1 MFRQAGMQME
11 KELFTFIVGGKA
23 GEGVKKAGQAAAS
36 LFADMGRHVFQADE
50 YESLIKGGHN
60 FSTVTTGIRQVT
72 GTYLKA
78 DVIVCL
84 DRRSYEL
91 HKDHLAT
98 GGILVHNSDLM
109 GTGNWNGVG
118 LPLTSSAKKFPN
130 PELKMGLAAVAAL
143 VASLGLDR
151 SDIMKLV
158 KAEYSRDLESNLQF
172 ALAVHELASPS
183 IGGKFRLDRGDKK
196 RPMLFGNQ
204 AITLGAY
211 LGGLDIYFAYP
222 MTPSS
227 SALHYIAGKARE
239 LGVTVVHP
247 ESEIA
252 VMNMAIGAA
261 YTGARSMIGTAGGGF
276 GLMVEA
282 LSMAGMSETPVLA
295 LLSCRVGP
303 STGAATLHEQSDLR
317 FALGAGHGEFP
328 RIVASPGT
336 VKEALFLSAEL
347 LDLAWKFQVPAIL
360 LTEKHL
366 SESSMTL
373 DLELSEAAWSQPA
386 LHAGGEYKRYRIT
399 DDGVSPVLF
408 PQTKELNKWT
418 SHMCDELGLTT
429 EDPGIITQMHD
440 KFVRKGR
447 AIREKLQ
454 TMHAVNTFGNEG
466 PVIMTY
472 GSTTMA
478 VVEALRFS
486 GQKARVVQPVYL
498 EPFPEW
504 ALGCFA
510 DEKPI
515 VVEQSSTGLFARLV
529 EDRLGTEPETVVKK
543 YDGRPFDPE
552 ELAASLKE
560 VL

>member
-1 MFRQAGMQME
+1 MD

-23 GEGVKKAGQAAAS
+23 GEGVKKAGQAASA
-36 LFADMGRHVFQADE
+36 LFAAMGRQVFQADE

-60 FSTVTTGIRQVT
+60 FSTVTTGTRQVT

-78 DVIVCL
+78 DVVVCL
-84 DRRSYEL
+84 DKRSYDIHNE
-91 HKDHLAT
+91 HLAP
-98 GGILVHNSDLM
+98 GGILVYNNDAN
-109 GTGNWNGVG
+109 GPGNWKGAG
-118 LPLTSSAKKFPN
+118 LPLTSSAKKYPN
-130 PELKMGLAAVAAL
+130 PELRMGLGAVAAL
-143 VASLGLDR
+143 MAALGLDR
-151 SDIMKLV
+151 SDVMKLV
-158 KAEYSRDLESNLQF
+158 KAEYARDMESNLQF
-172 ALAVHELASPS
+172 ALAVHELASS
-183 IGGKFRLDRGDKK
+183 QIGQKFNLGRGDVK

-204 AITLGAY
+204 AIVLGAY
-211 LGGLDIYFAYP
+211 LGGLDLYFAYP

-261 YTGARSMIGTAGGGF
+261 FTGARSMIGTAGGGF

-282 LSMAGMSETPVLA
+282 LSMAGMADTPVLA
-295 LLSCRVGP
+295 LLASRVGP
-303 STGAATLHEQSDLR
+303 STGSATLHEQSDLR
-317 FALGAGHGEFP
+317 FAIGAGHGEFP
-328 RIVASPGT
+328 RLVASPGT

-366 SESSMTL
+366 CESTMTV
-373 DLELSEAAWSQPA
+373 DIDPSEAAWSEPA

-399 DDGVSPVLF
+399 DDGISPLLF
-408 PQTKELNKWT
+408 PPTRELNKWS
-418 SHMCDELGLTT
+418 SHMCDEAGLVS
-429 EDPGIITQMHD
+429 EAPGMITQMHE
-440 KFVRKGR
+440 KAIRKGR
-447 AIREKLQ
+447 AIEEKLRS
-454 TMHAVNTFGNEG
+454 MHTVNTFGNEG
-466 PVIMTY
+466 PLVMTY

-486 GQKARVVQPVYL
+486 GLKARVVQPVYL

-510 DEKPI
+510 DQKPI
-515 VVEQSSTGLFARLV
+515 VVEQSSTGLFAGLV
-529 EDRLGTEPETVVKK
+529 GDRLGVEPEAVIKK

-552 ELAASLKE
+552 ELAARLKE

>member
-1 MFRQAGMQME
+1 MA

-23 GEGVKKAGQAAAS
+23 GEGVKKAGQAAARM
-36 LFADMGRHVFQADE
+36 FVDMGRQIFQADE

-60 FSTVTTGIRQVT
+60 FSAVTTAVRQVT

-78 DVIVCL
+78 DFVVCL
-84 DRRSYEL
+84 DKRSYDIHQGHHAE
-91 HKDHLAT
+91 
-98 GGILVHNSDLM
+98 GGILVHNSDAM
-109 GTGNWNGVG
+109 GPGNWKGVG
-118 LPLTSSAKKFPN
+118 LPLTSQAKKYPN
-130 PELKMGLAAVAAL
+130 PELRMGLGAVAAL
-143 VASLGLDR
+143 ASALGLDR
-151 SDIMKLV
+151 ADVMKLV
-158 KAEYSRDLESNLQF
+158 KAEYARDLESNLAF
-172 ALAVHELASPS
+172 ALAVHELASPHV
-183 IGGKFRLDRGDKK
+183 GGKFRLETGEPK
-196 RPMLFGNQ
+196 RTMLFGNQ
-204 AITLGAY
+204 AIALGAY

-252 VMNMAIGAA
+252 VMNMALGAA
-261 YTGARSMIGTAGGGF
+261 YAGARSMIGTAGGGF

-282 LSMAGMSETPVLA
+282 LSMAGMAEVPVLA

-303 STGAATLHEQSDLR
+303 STGAATLHEQSDLK

-336 VKEALFLSAEL
+336 MKEALFLSAEL

-366 SESSMTL
+366 SESTMTL
-373 DLELSEAAWSQPA
+373 DLDPAGAAWSEPA
-386 LHAGGEYKRYRIT
+386 LHIGGEYKRYRIT
-399 DDGVSPVLF
+399 DDGISPLLL
-408 PQTKELNKWT
+408 PPTKELNKWT

-429 EDPGIITQMHD
+429 EDPGMIEQMHE
-440 KFVRKGR
+440 KFIRKGR
-447 AIREKLQ
+447 AIGERLRA
-454 TMHAVNTFGNEG
+454 MHTVNSFGNEG
-466 PVIMTY
+466 RVIMTY

-486 GQKARVVQPVYL
+486 GLKARVVQPVYL

-510 DEKPI
+510 DESPI
-515 VVEQSSTGLFARLV
+515 VVEQSSTGLFAQLV
-529 EDRLGTEPETVVKK
+529 EDKLGIEPRAVIKK

-552 ELAASLKE
+552 ELAARLKE

>member
-1 MFRQAGMQME
+1 MG

-23 GEGVKKAGQAAAS
+23 GEGVKKAGQAAAR
-36 LFADMGRHVFQADE
+36 LFVDMGRHIFQADE
-50 YESLIKGGHN
+50 YESLIRGGHN
-60 FSTVTTGIRQVT
+60 FSTVTTGVRQVT

-78 DVIVCL
+78 DLVVCL
-84 DRRSYEL
+84 DRRSYDI
-91 HKDHLAT
+91 HKDHLSE
-98 GGILVHNSDLM
+98 GGILIHNSDAM
-109 GTGNWNGVG
+109 GPGDWKGVG

-130 PELKMGLAAVAAL
+130 PELRMGLGAVAAL
-143 VASLGLDR
+143 ASAIGIER
-151 SDIMKLV
+151 SGVMKLV
-158 KAEYSRDLESNLQF
+158 KEEYSRDLESNLSL
-172 ALAVHELASPS
+172 ALLVHELASPHV
-183 IGGKFRLDRGDKK
+183 GGRFRLEPGERK

-204 AITLGAY
+204 AIVLGAY
-211 LGGLDIYFAYP
+211 LGGLDLFFAYP

-227 SALHYIAGKARE
+227 SALHYIAGKAGE

-252 VMNMAIGAA
+252 VMNMAIGATF
-261 YTGARSMIGTAGGGF
+261 TGARSMIGTSGGGF

-282 LSMAGMSETPVLA
+282 LSMAGMAEAPVLA

-336 VKEALFLSAEL
+336 MKEALFLSAEM
-347 LDLAWKFQVPAIL
+347 LDLVWRFQVPGIL

-366 SESSMTL
+366 SESTMTL
-373 DLELSEAAWSQPA
+373 DVDPSEAAWSEPA
-386 LHAGGEYKRYRIT
+386 THTGGEYKRYRIT
-399 DDGVSPVLF
+399 DDGVSPLLF
-408 PQTKELNKWT
+408 PPTRELNKWT
-418 SHMCDELGLTT
+418 SHMCDELGLTS
-429 EDPGIITQMHD
+429 EDPGMITQMHE
-440 KFVRKGR
+440 KFVRKDK

-454 TMHAVNTFGNEG
+454 TMHTVNTFGNEG

-486 GQKARVVQPVYL
+486 DMKARVVQPVYL

-504 ALGCFA
+504 AMGCFA
-510 DEKPI
+510 DEKPV
-515 VVEQSSTGLFARLV
+515 VVEQSSTGLFAQLV
-529 EDRLGTEPETVVKK
+529 EDRLGVEPREVIKK

-552 ELAASLKE
+552 DLAGRLRE

>member
-1 MFRQAGMQME
+1 MHME

-36 LFADMGRHVFQADE
+36 LFVDMGRQVFQADE

-78 DVIVCL
+78 DLVVCL
-84 DRRSYEL
+84 DKRSYEI
-91 HKDHLAT
+91 HKDHLAP
-98 GGILVHNSDLM
+98 GGILVHNTDAM
-109 GTGNWNGVG
+109 GPGNWKGVG
-118 LPLTSSAKKFPN
+118 LPLTGSAKKFPN
-130 PELKMGLAAVAAL
+130 PELKMGLGAVAAL
-143 VASLGLDR
+143 MAALGLDR

-158 KAEYSRDLESNLQF
+158 KQEYSRDLETNLVF
-172 ALAVHELASPS
+172 ALTVHELASPQL
-183 IGGKFRLDRGDKK
+183 GKKFNLERGDKK

-239 LGVTVVHP
+239 LGVTVIHP

-261 YTGARSMIGTAGGGF
+261 FTGARSMIGTAGGGF

-282 LSMAGMSETPVLA
+282 LSMAGMAETPVLA
-295 LLSCRVGP
+295 LLSSRVGP

-347 LDLAWKFQVPAIL
+347 LDLAWKFQVPEIL

-366 SESSMTL
+366 SESTMTL
-373 DLELSEAAWSQPA
+373 DLDPSEAAWSEPA
-386 LHAGGEYKRYRIT
+386 MHAGGEYKRYRIT
-399 DDGVSPVLF
+399 DDGVTPLLF
-408 PQTKELNKWT
+408 PPTKELNKWT
-418 SHMCDELGLTT
+418 SHMCDEVGLVS
-429 EDPGIITQMHD
+429 EDPGMIAQMHE
-440 KFVRKGR
+440 KFIRKGN

-454 TMHAVNTFGNEG
+454 AMHAVNTFGNEG
-466 PVIMTY
+466 PVVMTY

-504 ALGCFA
+504 AMGCQA
-510 DEKPI
+510 DERPI
-515 VVEQSSTGLFARLV
+515 VVEQSSTGLFAQLV
-529 EDRLGTEPETVVKK
+529 EDRLGVEPEAVIKK

-552 ELAASLKE
+552 ELALSLKE